1 MYGCGLCW
9 RGFDIE
15 LSCLTVFPRTE
26 DACAFCCSQMGGF
39 RSLNPPPDW
48 TKCSQQ
54 RRTASVI
61 FWLWADGKP
70 ELNDCLSGVWGEV
83 LQLFSCTSEPARWLP
98 LSRKVLRE
106 KTGVLPQHLC
116 GTSVVQGVNCVFYR
130 TLWGGPIK
138 ASHPPN
144 MSAHITTPC
153 DCSIWELGCVFL
165 LCSCCV
171 LLRWA
176 LRWPVMGAEPWG
188 SLCHISAPVRGS
200 LLAGW
205 SSHGEYVAFTVNHN
219 ADSLLPDCIGGSRDL
234 P

>member
-106 KTGVLPQHLC
+106 KTGVLPQHLG

-165 LCSCCV
+165 LCSV
-171 LLRWA
+171 A
-176 LRWPVMGAEPWG
+176 LGSPMACYGSGALG
-188 SLCHISAPVRGS
+188 
-200 LLAGW
+200 LAVPHKRPCQRKPTGW
-205 SSHGEYVAFTVNHN
+205 LEQPRRVCGLHS
-219 ADSLLPDCIGGSRDL
+219 
-234 P
+234 